1 MKSGNR
7 QRETQANYFRRNLNF
22 ALVQA
27 PMNLKRVTI
36 NTALPLKPR
45 GRILIIYTGGTF
57 GMTYDAEGVLI
68 PFDFSLILEH
78 LPTLKNLAL
87 ELTVVSFE
95 TPIDSSN
102 IVPEH
107 WQILAKIITQNYD
120 THDGFVV
127 LHGTDT
133 MAYTASALSFMLE
146 GLGKPVVFTGAQLP
160 ITEARSDARENLITA
175 LDFASAKKDGKPLVP
190 EVCIYF
196 DYELLRGN
204 RSKKVESM
212 QFDAFDSGNYP
223 PLAKA
228 GVKFDFNFSVIRDVP
243 NATLNMRSKID
254 PNISIIKFF
263 PGITLSTVNAI
274 LNTPELKGVILET
287 YGSGNLPTSAGLLRA
302 LKEAV
307 QKGIILL
314 NISQCPGGMVM
325 QGRYETSKELQAIG
339 VISGADMTTEA
350 AVTKM
355 MLLLGELGPEKTKA
369 LLSQSLAGELTP

>member
-1 MKSGNR
+1 
-7 QRETQANYFRRNLNF
+7 
-22 ALVQA
+22 
-27 PMNLKRVTI
+27 MNLKRISI
-36 NTALPLKPR
+36 NTALPQKPR

-57 GMTYDAEGVLI
+57 GMTYDQDNVLI

-107 WQILAKIITQNYD
+107 WQLLAKIIGQNYES
-120 THDGFVV
+120 HDGFVI

-133 MAYTASALSFMLE
+133 MAYTASALSFMLD
-146 GLGKPVVFTGAQLP
+146 GLSKPVVFTGAQLP
-160 ITEARSDARENLITA
+160 ISEARSDARENLITA
-175 LDFASAKKDGKPLVP
+175 LDFASARNDGVSLIP

-228 GVKFDFNFSVIRDVP
+228 GVKIDYNFAVIRQAEAKS
-243 NATLNMRSKID
+243 NLNLRLKMDTS
-254 PNISIIKFF
+254 ISILKLF
-263 PGITLSTVNAI
+263 PGIPPATFESI
-274 LNTPELKGVILET
+274 LATPGLKAVILET
-287 YGSGNLPTSAGLLRA
+287 YGSGNAPTSPRLLTA
-302 LKEAV
+302 IKTAIDNN
-307 QKGIILL
+307 IIVL
-314 NISQCPGGMVM
+314 NISQCPGGMVI
-325 QGRYETSKELQAIG
+325 QGRYETSRELQSIG
-339 VISGADMTTEA
+339 VISGMDMTTEA
-350 AVTKM
+350 AVTKLM
-355 MLLLGELGPEKTKA
+355 VLLGEYGIDQTKK
-369 LLSQSLAGELTP
+369 LISKSFAGELTE